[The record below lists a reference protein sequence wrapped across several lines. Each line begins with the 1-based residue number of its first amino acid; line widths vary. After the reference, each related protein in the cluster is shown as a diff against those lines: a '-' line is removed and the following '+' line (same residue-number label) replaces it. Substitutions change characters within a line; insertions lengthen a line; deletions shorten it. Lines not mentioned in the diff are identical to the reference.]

1 MSNHLLKVEKLVT
14 HFEISNGLF
23 GKTTGIVHAVDDISF
38 NINKS
43 ETLSIVG
50 ESGCG
55 KSTTGKSI
63 LKLVPIKS
71 GEIIFMNKD
80 IASLSSKEMQK
91 IRANMQMIFQDPF
104 SSLNPRLTI
113 GSAIAEPLKRHKL
126 FSGNDLKEKVN
137 ELLVRVGLLP
147 EHSKR
152 YPHEFS
158 GGQRQRICIARAL
171 GPKPALIVADE
182 AVSALDVTIQ
192 AQIINLMMDL
202 QDEFDISFLFISH
215 DMAVVERMSHNVAVM
230 YLGRIVEIGSRSQVF
245 ENPTHPYTQKL
256 LNAVPVADPNFTRKS
271 VEVLNDE
278 VPSPVK
284 PVGYLTPPVKM
295 KEIENGHLVS
305 LN

>member
-14 HFEISNGLF
+14 HFKISNGLF

-38 NINKS
+38 KISKS

-55 KSTTGKSI
+55 KSTTGRSI

-80 IASLSSKEMQK
+80 IASLSSNEMQK
-91 IRANMQMIFQDPF
+91 MRVNMQMIFQDPF

-113 GSAIAEPLKRHKL
+113 GNAIAEPLKRHKL
-126 FSGNDLKEKVN
+126 FSGSDLKEKVN

-158 GGQRQRICIARAL
+158 GGQRQRISIARAL
-171 GPKPALIVADE
+171 VLKPKLIVMDE
-182 AVSALDVTIQ
+182 PTSALDVSVQ
-192 AQIINLMMDL
+192 AQIVDLLREVQRKYNLVY
-202 QDEFDISFLFISH
+202 LFISH
-215 DMAVVERMSHNVAVM
+215 ELKVVRALAHDIVVMKEGQVVEQ
-230 YLGRIVEIGSRSQVF
+230 GRAKEIF
-245 ENPTHPYTQKL
+245 ESPSNSYTREL
-256 LNAVPVADPNFTRKS
+256 LNAAFMP
-271 VEVLNDE
+271 DE
-278 VPSPVK
+278 
-284 PVGYLTPPVKM
+284 YA
-295 KEIENGHLVS
+295 EAQ
-305 LN
+305 

>member
-14 HFEISNGLF
+14 HFNISNGLF

-38 NINKS
+38 KINKS

-55 KSTTGKSI
+55 KSTTGRSI

-80 IASLSSKEMQK
+80 IASLSSNEMQK
-91 IRANMQMIFQDPF
+91 MRVNMQMIFQDPF

-113 GSAIAEPLKRHKL
+113 GNAIAEPLKRHKL

-147 EHSKR
+147 EHAKR

-158 GGQRQRICIARAL
+158 GGQRQRICVARAL

-245 ENPTHPYTQKL
+245 ENPSHPYTQKL

-271 VEVLNDE
+271 SEVLNEE

-305 LN
+305 VN